1 MLTKILAIGT
11 LVLSIIYF
19 GVTATLFSYRVN
31 YKSLFEK
38 EQQSHNVT
46 KIELQEEINKTKKES
61 EAWQMQFIQADTERQ
76 VLKDKVQ
83 TLNALLKQNEV
94 AFTDLTKNYSS
105 LEQSYLRINNNL
117 EILIKEKSALEGKF
131 QAEQSQR
138 LKFEALY
145 TQELEKNLALSERQ
159 GQIEQENAELS
170 KMLVDKTKEN
180 EDLKGKLQKVKELE
194 IPIPDITIKKK
205 SIDGFVTAVSDKV
218 NLILISVG
226 QEQDVEVGDQ
236 FTVYRKDKYIGKIII
251 EKVWRDGA
259 AGRSIKELEKDRMQQ
274 GDRVSTR
281 VF

>member
-31 YKSLFEK
+31 YKSLLEK
-38 EQQSHNVT
+38 EQQLHKAT
-46 KIELQEEINKTKKES
+46 KQELQEEIDKLKKES
-61 EAWQMQFIQADTERQ
+61 ESWQTQFIQADTERQ

-83 TLNALLKQNEV
+83 MLNGLLKKNEE
-94 AFTDLTKNYSS
+94 AFTTLSKDYSS
-105 LEQSYLRINNNL
+105 LNKSYLTLTNKL
-117 EILIKEKSALEGKF
+117 ETLIMEKTALENKF

-138 LKFEALY
+138 IKFEGLY

-170 KMLVDKTKEN
+170 KMLVEKTKES
-180 EDLKGKLQKVKELE
+180 EDLKEKLQKVKELE

-205 SIDGFVTAVSDKV
+205 SIDGFVTLVSNIV

-236 FTVYRKDKYIGKIII
+236 FTVYRKDKYIGKIVI

-259 AGRSIKELEKDRMQQ
+259 AGRSIKEVEKEKIQP
-274 GDRVSTR
+274 GDRVTTR
-281 VF
+281 IF